1 MSKPI
6 IFDIKN
12 KKIIKPN
19 NLNLEKQLQNIIEQN
34 MESIFGVKFLASE
47 YSFKDNVNGDGR
59 IDSLGLDESNR
70 PVVIEYK
77 LSENKNVINQT
88 LFYMNWLKEHKADFE
103 LLVLEKFGK
112 DVKEKIEW
120 VPRGICIAETFTKY
134 DNGAVNQ
141 MNVDIS
147 LIQYYIYG
155 ENHELIAFES
165 MNRIIDH
172 NSNNSNQYTNNS
184 NQYNNYEHETYNYI
198 YNNLDSTLKDLV
210 DEISF
215 KILDI
220 AEDVSES
227 ELKYYKAFKTIK
239 NFASLV
245 LNKSKIKIYLNI
257 DYNHDNM
264 KDFNNI
270 KDVSNIGHRATGK
283 IEISINNIDEFN
295 SIFHFIKESYD
306 IN

>member
-34 MESIFGVKFLASE
+34 MESIFGVKFLVSE

-172 NSNNSNQYTNNS
+172 NSNNSNQYNS
-184 NQYNNYEHETYNYI
+184 YEHETYNYI
-198 YNNLDSTLKDLV
+198 YNNLDATLKDLV

-220 AEDVSES
+220 AEDISES
-227 ELKYYKAFKTIK
+227 ELKYYKSFKTIK

>member
-12 KKIIKPN
+12 KKTIKPN

-47 YSFKDNVNGDGR
+47 YTFKDNVNGEGR

-77 LSENKNVINQT
+77 LSENKTVINQT
-88 LFYMNWLKEHKADFE
+88 LFYMDWLKDHKADFE
-103 LLVLEKFGK
+103 LLVLQKFGK

-165 MNRIIDH
+165 MNRIIHD
-172 NSNNSNQYTNNS
+172 NSNNSNQYNS
-184 NQYNNYEHETYNYI
+184 YEHQTYSYI
-198 YNNLDSTLKDLV
+198 YNNLDATLKGLV

-215 KILDI
+215 RILNI

-270 KDVSNIGHRATGK
+270 KDVKNKGHWGNGN

>member
-12 KKIIKPN
+12 KKTIKPN

-88 LFYMNWLKEHKADFE
+88 LFYINWLKDHKANFE

-120 VPRGICIAETFTKY
+120 VPRGICIAETFTKF

-172 NSNNSNQYTNNS
+172 NSNNSNQYNS
-184 NQYNNYEHETYNYI
+184 YEHETYNYI
-198 YNNLDSTLKDLV
+198 YNNLDATLKDLV

-220 AEDVSES
+220 AEDISES
-227 ELKYYKAFKTIK
+227 ELKYYKSFKTIK

-270 KDVSNIGHRATGK
+270 RDVKNKGHWGNGN